1 VSNPLR
7 LQRLQ
12 NARIGSEAGSSLESP
27 GKESP
32 EGDPRGVADNIP
44 KREASPD
51 GKCAESCVT
60 KRDEPGEVPEL
71 ADLDEH
77 GQSQCKKSALRQ
89 WPARSCA
96 TDQAEDKQRPEAI
109 AKCRAKRIKV
119 PFQGAR
125 GKS

>member
-1 VSNPLR
+1 MSNPLR

-32 EGDPRGVADNIP
+32 EGDSCGVADNIP
-44 KREASPD
+44 KREAATN

-60 KRDEPGEVPEL
+60 KCDEPREVPEL
-71 ADLDEH
+71 ANLDEH
-77 GQSQCKKSALRQ
+77 GQSQCKKSAPRQ
-89 WPARSCA
+89 WPARRCA

-109 AKCRAKRIKV
+109 SKRRTKRV
-119 PFQGAR
+119 EVLFQGAR